1 MATVTVSL
9 PDPMKDWIEAQAKNG
24 QYSGVS
30 DYIRD
35 LVRRDQSRKD
45 QREALIQALIEGEE
59 SGPAR
64 EWTRKELHAESR
76 QRVGLKNGG

>member
-9 PDPMKDWIEAQAKNG
+9 PEPMKDWIEAQAGNG
-24 QYSGVS
+24 QFSGVR

-35 LVRRDQSRKD
+35 LVRREQSRSD

-59 SGPAR
+59 SGAAR
-64 EWTRKELHAESR
+64 EWSREDLLAEAR
-76 QRVGLKNGG
+76 RRIDVKNDG

>member
-9 PDPMKDWIEAQAKNG
+9 PNPMKDWIEAQASNG
-24 QYSGVS
+24 QFSGVS

-35 LVRRDQSRKD
+35 LVRRDQSRQD

-59 SGPAR
+59 SGQVR
-64 EWTRKELHAESR
+64 EWSREELLTEAR
-76 QRVGLKNGG
+76 RRVGLKNGD

>member
-9 PDPMKDWIEAQAKNG
+9 PEPMKDWIEAQASNG
-24 QYSGVS
+24 QFSGVS

-35 LVRRDQSRKD
+35 LVRRDQSRQD

-59 SGPAR
+59 SGQAR
-64 EWTRKELHAESR
+64 EWSREDLLAEAR
-76 QRVGLKNGG
+76 RRAGLKNGG

>member
-24 QYSGVS
+24 QFSGVS

-45 QREALIQALIEGEE
+45 HHEALIQALVEGEE

-64 EWTRKELHAESR
+64 EWGREELIKEAR
-76 QRVGLKNGG
+76 QRVGLKNAD

>member
-1 MATVTVSL
+1 MATVTISL
-9 PDPMKDWIEAQAKNG
+9 PDPMKDWIEAQAGNG
-24 QYSGVS
+24 KFSGVS

-35 LVRRDQSRKD
+35 LVRQDQSRKD

-64 EWTRKELHAESR
+64 EWTREELKAEAR
-76 QRVGLKNGG
+76 RRVGLKHDD

>member
-9 PDPMKDWIEAQAKNG
+9 PDPMKDWIEAQASNG
-24 QYSGVS
+24 QFSGVS

-45 QREALIQALIEGEE
+45 RREALVQALIDGEE
-59 SGPAR
+59 SGPAQ
-64 EWTRKELHAESR
+64 EWTREELQAEAR
-76 QRVGLKNGG
+76 RRIDLKNGE